1 MNRFKAK
8 ESLFGD
14 TVHLFKLTWAAR
26 KVLLLG
32 TACAVALASVTPFV
46 QHFAVGAMLN
56 ELVTARINGGMS
68 SSAYVLLLFAVLAG
82 SAFAISNTLQFFFKT
97 VLYKELFQFLSVLIH
112 EKMAMLDIATHENP
126 KRKDLITKVQENAM
140 WRAPDFMQRMAFLGQ
155 NLLEV
160 LFATIILFAANWMI
174 GSLLFLSSLPRLLV
188 DIRYNQQLWRIETD
202 VSEIRRGFWFVRHLL
217 VDPRQLTEVK
227 LFGNV
232 PYFVGLLNGHLG
244 RIKEREIDAEKKN
257 LRWQFVALLISEG
270 TTIFAVVLFV
280 LETAGGVLEIGTLAF
295 YLATLAAFRVALN
308 SLSQNVGS
316 QLRDGKFVRDMFKAF
331 AMEPTLS
338 VATSGSVPAFD
349 KIGDITFENVSFAYP
364 GTDKLILKNIS
375 FAIPGGSTLG
385 LVAENGSG
393 KSTLARLLCRIY
405 DPTSGRILVNG
416 IDLREIDP
424 DWWQSQ
430 VGVMLQ
436 EFSHYEHLSIEDA
449 IRLGRSN
456 NGYCTED
463 VANAAIA
470 ADAHSFIAALPNSY
484 QTVLGGHFQ
493 GGIELSGGQFQKLA
507 IARMFYRKPKLAIF
521 DEPTSA
527 IDGEAEARIFDA
539 IFDGLKGCSKI
550 LISHRFYTLRKAD
563 VICVITNGEIAELGN
578 HKELMALNGIYAE
591 RYDAQVKEYL

>member
-244 RIKEREIDAEKKN
+244 RIKEREISAEKSN

-270 TTIFAVVLFV
+270 ATIFAVVLFV
-280 LETAGGVLEIGTLAF
+280 LQTAGGVLEIGTLAF

-331 AMEPTLS
+331 AMEPSLS
-338 VATSGSVPAFD
+338 VASSGSVPAFD

-364 GTDKLILKNIS
+364 GTEKLILRNIS
-375 FAIPGGSTLG
+375 FTIPGGSTLG

-405 DPTSGRILVNG
+405 DPTEGRILVNG

-449 IRLGRSN
+449 IRLGRSD
-456 NGYCTED
+456 NGYCSED
-463 VANAAIA
+463 VVNAAIA
-470 ADAHSFIAALPNSY
+470 ADAHSFIAELPNSY
-484 QTVLGGHFQ
+484 KTVLGGHFQ

-507 IARMFYRKPKLAIF
+507 ISRMFYRKPKLAIF

-563 VICVITNGEIAELGN
+563 LICVIVNGEIAELGN
-578 HKELMALNGIYAE
+578 HDELMALNGIYAE